1 MNKEDQR
8 NLQFIM
14 SLSEEEYDMWLQ
26 TISDEYAEYTNQ
38 LFEMARAELVL
49 KRVEVTDDITDFS
62 KAKNLL
68 GKFTLTGT
76 V

>member
-14 SLSEEEYDMWLQ
+14 SLSEEEYDIWLQ
-26 TISDEYAEYTNQ
+26 TINDEYAEYAFQ
-38 LFEMARAELVL
+38 LFEMARAELAL
-49 KRVEVTDDITDFS
+49 KRVEVTDDVTDIS

-68 GKFTLTGT
+68 GKFTLKGK

>member
-68 GKFTLTGT
+68 GKFTLKGK

>member
-1 MNKEDQR
+1 MNKKDQR

-62 KAKNLL
+62 KSKNLL
-68 GKFTLTGT
+68 GKFTLKGK